1 MNTQKRTAYY
11 DILKGYA
18 IFLVALG
25 HVIQSFHPD
34 WKENIII
41 LATCSFHMPL
51 FMIVSGK
58 FFLHSLQKT
67 SERAFIVNKVH
78 RLLIPSVSWGLINAI
93 ILGGG
98 VFSKTL
104 RN

>member
-67 SERAFIVNKVH
+67 SERAFIVNK
-78 RLLIPSVSWGLINAI
+78 A
-93 ILGGG
+93 
-98 VFSKTL
+98 
-104 RN
+104 